1 MNSGSDGA
9 GPAVEVGGSGR
20 VTGAESEGR
29 LSSVTTSGLEVEVI
43 SPAVETSGETVV
55 EIVVEIVVETVVETV
70 VEGLERSGKMLS
82 LSVNKLSLE
91 LAGVSVVPPV
101 SVIVRVGGL
110 SVATGAMVAGL
121 GRTVWSGLV
130 VG

>member
-55 EIVVEIVVETVVETV
+55 EIVVEIVVETVVE
-70 VEGLERSGKMLS
+70 GLERSGKMLS